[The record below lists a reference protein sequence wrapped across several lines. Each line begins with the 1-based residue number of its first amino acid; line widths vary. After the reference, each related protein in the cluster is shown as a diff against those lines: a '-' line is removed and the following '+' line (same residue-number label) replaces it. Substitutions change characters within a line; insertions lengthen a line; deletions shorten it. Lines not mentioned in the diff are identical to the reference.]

1 MSKTSA
7 TEVSTKAMVFIVDD
21 HPIVRQGLAEL
32 ITRHKD
38 LEVAGQAESASQAM
52 KMITQIDP
60 DIAIIDISLKDRNG
74 LELIK
79 DIKVHHPNLPILALS
94 MHDESLYA
102 ERALRAGAKGYL
114 MKEAATENVITAIR
128 KVLNNQLYIS
138 DSMASRMVR
147 KLVTGTTE
155 IGTSPVD
162 CLSDRELQVFILIG
176 KGFGTR
182 QISEQL
188 HLSVKTIESYRAHL
202 KEKLNI
208 PSAPELLRYAIQWVN
223 SQKIN

>member
-1 MSKTSA
+1 M
-7 TEVSTKAMVFIVDD
+7 
-21 HPIVRQGLAEL
+21 
-32 ITRHKD
+32 
-38 LEVAGQAESASQAM
+38 
-52 KMITQIDP
+52 
-60 DIAIIDISLKDRNG
+60 NG
-74 LELIK
+74 
-79 DIKVHHPNLPILALS
+79 
-94 MHDESLYA
+94 Y
-102 ERALRAGAKGYL
+102 
-114 MKEAATENVITAIR
+114 
-128 KVLNNQLYIS
+128 
-138 DSMASRMVR
+138 ASRMVR